1 MGLEKTML
9 ETGRGQEVT
18 AKYTL
23 REILKARYEASAL
36 LMKLS
41 VDVSPHSWDDFLAK
55 LEGCLGEH
63 KSLLEMKI
71 LNSIHSLDRIINYFD
86 AMVLLQNKVGAPDVS
101 STYVLLELNVLA
113 QIDANPQTEDIRNV
127 RLFNM

>member
-1 MGLEKTML
+1 
-9 ETGRGQEVT
+9 
-18 AKYTL
+18 
-23 REILKARYEASAL
+23 
-36 LMKLS
+36 
-41 VDVSPHSWDDFLAK
+41 
-55 LEGCLGEH
+55 
-63 KSLLEMKI
+63 MKI